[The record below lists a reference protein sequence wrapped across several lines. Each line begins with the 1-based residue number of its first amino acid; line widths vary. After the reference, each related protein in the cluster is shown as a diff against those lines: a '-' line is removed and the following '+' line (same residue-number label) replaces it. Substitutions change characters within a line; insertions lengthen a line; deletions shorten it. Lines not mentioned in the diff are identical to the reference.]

1 VVLHDG
7 YTLGNASQVC
17 GLQEAVIMDKI
28 LWIAIAFSAGSLI
41 PLQGAFNA
49 RLGAAGASPIH
60 ASLISFVIGTLAIA
74 AYALATRQTV
84 SWAGFVGAPWYAWL
98 GGFCGAFSLTAII
111 LTYPKLGPGL
121 GFGLLI
127 AGQLIVSVLLEHFNI
142 LVAQPHPITFLRMV
156 GIMLVLIGVS
166 FIRGF

>member
-1 VVLHDG
+1 
-7 YTLGNASQVC
+7 
-17 GLQEAVIMDKI
+17 MDRI
-28 LWIAIAFSAGSLI
+28 FWIAFAFIAGSLL

-49 RLGAAGASPIH
+49 RLGAAGKSPLH
-60 ASLISFVIGTLAIA
+60 ASMVSFVVGTLAIA
-74 AYALATRQTV
+74 AYVFATRQTV
-84 SWAGFVGAPWYAWL
+84 SWADFASAPWYAWL

-142 LVAQPHPITFLRMV
+142 LVAQPHPISILRV
-156 GIMLVLIGVS
+156 AGVVLVLGGVVL
-166 FIRGF
+166 IRAF